1 VVFEVIEAVQ
11 VHTDHVFPAAN
22 DDEGHFLVVMHW
34 GVDFHCGV
42 GLRAVGLI
50 VKVKVVCLQSA
61 LVANV
66 LGSRE

>member
-1 VVFEVIEAVQ
+1 
-11 VHTDHVFPAAN
+11 
-22 DDEGHFLVVMHW
+22 MHW